1 MSDAYAT
8 LATLFA
14 PLESLRPKVTG
25 SDPVLPTR
33 FRLGAAAAAA
43 IGAVAAGAAVV
54 WQRRGG
60 LPQTIDIDLRRAA
73 ASLTSFRHLRLNDRP
88 FPVQQG
94 DVPTMAIYRCADG
107 RWIHLHGALP
117 HLRDGTLKL
126 LGCADERAA
135 IAAKVSAWTSQDL
148 EDALAAAGQCGA
160 ILRTAEEWAAHP
172 QGQAVAA
179 APLVELI
186 RIGDAPVLRPS
197 TSERPLSGFRVLD
210 LTRILAG
217 PTCGR
222 TLAEHGADVLRIS
235 SPALPDIPLFVPDT
249 SHGKRSAY
257 LDLDTAVARQSLERL
272 IDGADVF
279 SQGYRS
285 GSLAARGFGPDELAC
300 RKPGIVVVSINAYGH
315 DGPWAARRGW
325 EQLAQSCSG
334 VALMHSGCPP
344 ESDAEPSVIPAA
356 PADYCTGYLAALG
369 TIMALLR
376 RMNEGGSWH
385 VRVSLTRTAMWMR
398 DLGLCPQGTARDALT
413 RDEIERW
420 SLTRD
425 TDWGRLSFLG
435 PVAALSATPARWDLP
450 AANLGAHPPTWP

>member
-8 LATLFA
+8 LASLFPELA
-14 PLESLRPKVTG
+14 G
-25 SDPVLPTR
+25 SVPAFMGEDPVLPTR
-33 FRLGAAAAAA
+33 FRLGTAAAAA
-43 IGAVAAGAAVV
+43 IAAVASGAARM

-60 LPQTIDIDLRRAA
+60 HDQVIDVDVRRAA
-73 ASLTSFRHLRLNDRP
+73 ASLTSFRHLRLAGRP

-126 LGCADERAA
+126 LNCIDERPA
-135 IAAKVSAWTSQDL
+135 IAAAVAQWRSQDL

-160 ILRTAEEWAAHP
+160 VLRTADEWAAHP
-172 QGQAVAA
+172 QGRSVAQ

-186 RIGDAPVLRPS
+186 RLGDAPRLELAKAARA
-197 TSERPLSGFRVLD
+197 LSGLRVLD

-222 TLAEHGADVLRIS
+222 TLAEHGANVLRIS
-235 SPALPDIPLFVPDT
+235 SPNLPDIPLFVPDT
-249 SHGKRSAY
+249 SHGKRSAL
-257 LDLDTAVARQSLERL
+257 LDLNAAEDQQTLLHL

-285 GSLAARGFGPDELAC
+285 GAMSARGFGAEDLAQ
-300 RKPGIVVVSINAYGH
+300 RKPGLIVVSINAYGH
-315 DGPWAARRGW
+315 DGPWAGRRGW
-325 EQLAQSCSG
+325 EQLAQSCTG
-334 VALMHSGCPP
+334 VALTHSGLGP
-344 ESDAEPSVIPAA
+344 ESDHEPSVIPAA

-369 TIMALLR
+369 VIVALLR
-376 RMNEGGSWH
+376 RTDVGGSWH

-398 DLGLCPQGTARDALT
+398 DLGSRAESAVPKPLV

-420 SLTRD
+420 SLTRA
-425 TDWGRLSFLG
+425 TSWGDLGFLG
-435 PVAALSATPARWDLP
+435 PVATMSATPPRWDLP
-450 AANLGAHPPTWP
+450 AATPGTHPPSWW